1 MTSFTCSVHLRSS
14 LSRVPNNL
22 NFLTLHGGNNHLLGL
37 ASFSISVLINYA
49 QILVWVFE
57 RRVRVFTGEPSEY
70 HSLVQCSENTSQHCL
85 TIFPE
90 YFPNTFSS
98 LIGHFLLLHTWP
110 LSLKLMACQCV
121 SYVRAMYVCQRT
133 LARVV
138 TPRIVWD
145 KHPLALNF
153 SSCHLLPC
161 YR

>member
-14 LSRVPNNL
+14 PSRVPTNL

-37 ASFSISVLINYA
+37 ASFSISALINHA

-57 RRVRVFTGEPSEY
+57 RRVRVFTGGPSEY
-70 HSLVQCSENTSQHCL
+70 HSLVQCSENNSQHCI

-90 YFPNTFSS
+90 YFLNPFSS
-98 LIGHFLLLHTWP
+98 LIGHFLRLHTWP

-121 SYVRAMYVCQRT
+121 SYVCAMYVCQRT

-138 TPRIVWD
+138 TPRIV
-145 KHPLALNF
+145 
-153 SSCHLLPC
+153 
-161 YR
+161 